1 MHWVWGS
8 FPVQLMHSTQLT
20 AAGLEPVLAEE
31 EEEEEEPYT
40 VAGRL
45 NLEID

>member
-31 EEEEEEPYT
+31 EEPYT

-45 NLEID
+45 NLEIN

>member
-1 MHWVWGS
+1 M
-8 FPVQLMHSTQLT
+8 QLMHSTQLT

-31 EEEEEEPYT
+31 EEEEPYT

>member
-20 AAGLEPVLAEE
+20 APGLEPVPA
-31 EEEEEEPYT
+31 EEEEEPYT